1 MQVFFFPNQEY
12 TRLTSPPSPPKLK
25 LSRKCSVCWVWR
37 LGGFRLSDPIASP
50 IKKEC
55 TSAHMVEDHASLPNS
70 VLPPSLETSEAVL
83 LPQEEELGSNWS
95 YVAASPAMRD
105 VRKRVGQ
112 VANIDVPVLLLG
124 ESGTGKEV
132 IARLIHKLSARSHRT
147 FMKVNC
153 AALPI
158 ELLESELF
166 GYEAGAFTGA
176 NQSKQGK
183 FEVCHKGTILLDEIA
198 EMPIPPQAKLLH
210 VLQDGEFSRLGSAT
224 TSKVDV
230 RVLAATNVDIGQ
242 AIESRRFRLDLYYRL
257 NAFTIHLPPLRD
269 RKEDMAI
276 LLNYFIKTWAD
287 RYARPRAQ
295 VSTKMLH
302 ACLRHS
308 WPGNVRELE
317 NFVKLY
323 LVLGDEEQVLNKLG
337 SSSNAATLQVEEVRV
352 PNPADCHD
360 LKSLVRS
367 LKRGAEKEAIILA
380 LKQAKG
386 RRKETAQML
395 KISLRALH
403 YKILQYGIDLPAN
416 HFSSEA

>member
-1 MQVFFFPNQEY
+1 MQVFFLLNQEY
-12 TRLTSPPSPPKLK
+12 TRLTSSPHRLTLK
-25 LSRKCSVCWVWR
+25 LSRKFNDCWVCR
-37 LGGFRLSDPIASP
+37 LGGLRLTDPIASP

-55 TSAHMVEDHASLPNS
+55 TNAHMVEDHPSIAASI
-70 VLPPSLETSEAVL
+70 LPPIETAEAAL
-83 LPQEEELGSNWS
+83 PPQEEELGSNWS
-95 YVAASPAMRD
+95 YVAASPAMRE

-132 IARLIHKLSARSHRT
+132 IARLIHKLSSRSHRT

-210 VLQDGEFSRLGSAT
+210 VLQDGEFSRLGSTT

-242 AIESRRFRLDLYYRL
+242 AIESRRFRIDLYYRL
-257 NAFTIHLPPLRD
+257 NAFTIHLPPLRE
-269 RKEDMAI
+269 RKEDMPI

-287 RYARPRAQ
+287 RYARPRVQ
-295 VSTKMLH
+295 VSTKMLQ

-337 SSSNAATLQVEEVRV
+337 SNSNATGVHVEAVRI